1 MVRKCDESSWESLA
15 WYRDGMGD
23 WLWSRG
29 TPDSSAKFTQ
39 RGSRDEVGS
48 SVPLCHW
55 AHRMPTF
62 EALTKGT
69 FCTSRGKQCL
79 HIRECPGRSL
89 QFLSR
94 MPLCFGTFFS
104 TPNLGQH
111 HPRYMCT
118 TDPSQCSTETC
129 HCEDPSHIRKAL
141 SCWCNLGQPVKSSSR
156 ANVSLTFTVSMC
168 NICMLWQFLAFLPG
182 DADGWSIHLL
192 LAWALPLWLPTACQ
206 SEELFTEGGNWKIWL
221 RCTPSLPECPMQ
233 LGPKWYASW
242 GSDGT
247 VGANQAK
254 RWGSAVKPVG
264 CWELRSPAPCSAEPC
279 ECKPGFLKAGATD

>member
-1 MVRKCDESSWESLA
+1 MVRKCDESLA

-23 WLWSRG
+23 WLWSWG

-156 ANVSLTFTVSMC
+156 ANVSYLCVISACFDNSWLSFQEMQTVDRSTC
-168 NICMLWQFLAFLPG
+168 YLLGPYHCGCPRPVNQKNCSQKAVIGRYDWGA
-182 DADGWSIHLL
+182 LL
-192 LAWALPLWLPTACQ
+192 LYRNVQCNLVQNDMLHGVLMVQLVQTRQ
-206 SEELFTEGGNWKIWL
+206 RGG
-221 RCTPSLPECPMQ
+221 
-233 LGPKWYASW
+233 
-242 GSDGT
+242 
-247 VGANQAK
+247 
-254 RWGSAVKPVG
+254 AVQ
-264 CWELRSPAPCSAEPC
+264 
-279 ECKPGFLKAGATD
+279 